1 MVQRKSLYTVLVAG
15 LLALCMLGAG
25 CTTQPTEQEN
35 VTATPTPEATTAV
48 PTANETATPTPATG
62 AYAFNETDDNT
73 TVTLPVGS
81 NITIS
86 LEENPTTGYE
96 WNVTSS
102 TGLQLVNETHDA
114 QETELVGAP
123 GVHIWEYIAA
133 DEGDAEFSAVYM
145 RSWENMTGNETTF
158 SMAFVIE

>member
-35 VTATPTPEATTAV
+35 VTAEPTPEATTAV
-48 PTANETATPTPATG
+48 PTATPTPTTG

-86 LEENPTTGYE
+86 LEENPTTGYG

-102 TGLQLVNETHDA
+102 TGLQLVNETYDA
-114 QETELVGAP
+114 QETELLGAP
-123 GVHIWEYIAA
+123 GVHIWEYVAA
-133 DEGDAEFSAVYM
+133 DEGAGEFSAVYM

-158 SMAFVIE
+158 SMAFTIE

>member
-25 CTTQPTEQEN
+25 CTSQPTEQEN
-35 VTATPTPEATTAV
+35 VTATPTPEATTAAPEV
-48 PTANETATPTPATG
+48 TATTVPEEEGT
-62 AYAFNETDDNT
+62 YAFNEADDNT

-86 LEENPTTGYE
+86 LAENPTTGYQ

-102 TGLQLVNETHDA
+102 EGLEYVNDTYIAPDTGA
-114 QETELVGAP
+114 VGAG
-123 GVHIWEYIAA
+123 GVHVWEYIAA
-133 DEGDAEFSAVYM
+133 DEGNGEFSAIYA
-145 RSWENMTGNETTF
+145 RSWENVTGNETTF
-158 SMAFVIE
+158 SMAFIIE